1 MVVEQG
7 CGPNNKTKSDNH
19 GKSGRKLAL
28 RSLTYKPRKIQ
39 REQSI
44 QQRKLHK
51 KNCLVT
57 SLVEMIVE
65 KK

>member
-1 MVVEQG
+1 MAVEQG
-7 CGPNNKTKSDNH
+7 YGPNNKTSDNH
-19 GKSGRKLAL
+19 GKSGRKLAV
-28 RSLTYKPRKIQ
+28 RSLTYKLRKIQ
-39 REQSI
+39 REQSM

-51 KNCLVT
+51 KKGLLT

>member
-1 MVVEQG
+1 MAVEQG
-7 CGPNNKTKSDNH
+7 CGPNNKTSDNH
-19 GKSGRKLAL
+19 GKSGRKWAV
-28 RSLTYKPRKIQ
+28 RSLTYKLRKIQ
-39 REQSI
+39 REQSM

-51 KNCLVT
+51 KKGLVT

>member
-1 MVVEQG
+1 MAVEQG
-7 CGPNNKTKSDNH
+7 CGPNNKASDNH
-19 GKSGRKLAL
+19 GKSGRKLAV
-28 RSLTYKPRKIQ
+28 RSLTYKLRKIQ
-39 REQSI
+39 REQSM

-51 KNCLVT
+51 KKGLLT

>member
-1 MVVEQG
+1 MAVEQG
-7 CGPNNKTKSDNH
+7 CGPNNKTSDNH
-19 GKSGRKLAL
+19 GKSGRKLAV
-28 RSLTYKPRKIQ
+28 RSLTYKLRKIQ
-39 REQSI
+39 RQQSM

-51 KNCLVT
+51 KKDLVT

>member
-1 MVVEQG
+1 MAVEQG
-7 CGPNNKTKSDNH
+7 CGPNNKTSDNH
-19 GKSGRKLAL
+19 GKSGRKLAV
-28 RSLTYKPRKIQ
+28 RSLTYKLRKIQ
-39 REQSI
+39 GEQSM

-51 KNCLVT
+51 KKGLVT